1 MNERSLSNDLTGW
14 IITQSKGFTKTGIN
28 GSELKNEVTKLVE
41 KHSVEIG
48 RTTTKYKHTH
58 TAFVEAF
65 NKELAKLLFKPM
77 DAEELQDPE
86 EISTI
91 WVKNLNK
98 AMNKMNNTESGML
111 KRPVRLADDDEFD
124 HIVKNSQTVLR
135 LNDQYENHPCVEEF
149 TKKCNVMFVYRTY
162 VLEEEADA
170 KFSLD
175 DIWNLFQK
183 DPLPSNNFCRQIINC
198 MKMSDDLQKT
208 LDLPL
213 NTEFIRQAHK
223 IMMQDEKDVSVGEY
237 RKSPVFAGYHIFVP
251 ASLIERY
258 MEEAI
263 FRFHETK
270 QNDLIW
276 LLQICL
282 EKL

>member
-1 MNERSLSNDLTGW
+1 M
-14 IITQSKGFTKTGIN
+14 
-28 GSELKNEVTKLVE
+28 
-41 KHSVEIG
+41 
-48 RTTTKYKHTH
+48 
-58 TAFVEAF
+58 EAF

>member
-1 MNERSLSNDLTGW
+1 
-14 IITQSKGFTKTGIN
+14 
-28 GSELKNEVTKLVE
+28 
-41 KHSVEIG
+41 
-48 RTTTKYKHTH
+48 
-58 TAFVEAF
+58 
-65 NKELAKLLFKPM
+65 
-77 DAEELQDPE
+77 
-86 EISTI
+86 
-91 WVKNLNK
+91 
-98 AMNKMNNTESGML
+98 
-111 KRPVRLADDDEFD
+111 
-124 HIVKNSQTVLR
+124 
-135 LNDQYENHPCVEEF
+135 
-149 TKKCNVMFVYRTY
+149 
-162 VLEEEADA
+162 
-170 KFSLD
+170 
-175 DIWNLFQK
+175 
-183 DPLPSNNFCRQIINC
+183 
-198 MKMSDDLQKT
+198 MSDDLQKT